1 MMRSNQLI
9 LALGSLLFLFSCSSN
24 EKSSTTGWE
33 YNNSKNGGFET
44 NNKFKEQ
51 IEMELIQ
58 QQAND
63 NTFDI
68 LTGKVTMEE
77 LIKGNNDN
85 IPFLIQSKEMV
96 DIEDRLDVLE
106 GMIEYYTEGEEYEKC
121 AELVKLKNKLW
132 S

>member
-1 MMRSNQLI
+1 MSNNTRSR
-9 LALGSLLFLFSCSSN
+9 
-24 EKSSTTGWE
+24 
-33 YNNSKNGGFET
+33 NNRIFIIKM
-44 NNKFKEQ
+44 NKFKDQ